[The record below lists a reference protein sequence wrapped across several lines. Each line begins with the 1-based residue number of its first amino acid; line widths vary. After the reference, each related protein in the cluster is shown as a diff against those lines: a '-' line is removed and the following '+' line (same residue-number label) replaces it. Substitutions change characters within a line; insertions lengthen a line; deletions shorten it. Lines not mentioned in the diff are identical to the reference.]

1 MMLVFDHVC
10 VFYGDT
16 PVLRELSFQV
26 RSGEQVGL
34 IGANG
39 AGKSTLMKA
48 ALGLLPYTGSITV
61 DGTPVTRKT
70 LPEVRRKLGYVLQD
84 ADNQMFMPTVLDD
97 MVFGPMNYG
106 LSRAAAEQRA
116 EETLAA
122 LHMEYLRD
130 RHNHKMSG
138 GEKRMAAV
146 ATILAM
152 QPKIMLM
159 DEPST
164 ALDPK
169 NRRTLIRTLNAL
181 PVTKIIATHDL
192 DLVLET
198 CDRVLLLHDGQI
210 AADGP
215 AGEILRDR
223 ALLEQHSL
231 QYELLCGA
239 AAVINTVNLVNNRT
253 NGKLL
258 MIHAST
264 SDHSLTGEG
273 GLHSVILHR
282 CPAF

>member
-1 MMLVFDHVC
+1 MIEFFHVSFC
-10 VFYGDT
+10 YEPGVPAVHD
-16 PVLRELSFQV
+16 LRFTIHD
-26 RSGEQVGL
+26 GESVGL

-39 AGKSTLMKA
+39 AGKSTLMQLL
-48 ALGLLPYTGSITV
+48 LGLLAGEGAITV
-61 DGTPVTRKT
+61 DSLAVGKKNLAAIRQKI
-70 LPEVRRKLGYVLQD
+70 GFVLQD

-116 EETLAA
+116 EETLAE

-152 QPKIMLM
+152 QPQMLLM

-164 ALDPK
+164 ALDPR
-169 NRRTLIRTLNAL
+169 NRRTLIRVLRQR
-181 PVTKIIATHDL
+181 PETKLIASHDL

-198 CDRVLLLHDGQI
+198 CSRVLLLAGGRL
-210 AADGP
+210 AADGA

-223 ALLEQHSL
+223 ALLEENGL
-231 QYELLCGA
+231 ELPLCLAG
-239 AAVINTVNLVNNRT
+239 VPDGI
-253 NGKLL
+253 
-258 MIHAST
+258 
-264 SDHSLTGEG
+264 
-273 GLHSVILHR
+273 
-282 CPAF
+282 